1 MTTPD
6 PYVGAG
12 APPVCPRHPDRVSY
26 VSCQRCGRPTC
37 PECQRPAAVGIQC
50 VDCVAEARRAAPR
63 TGTRYGASA
72 RSGSRPV
79 VTLGIIALCVLVYVG
94 QLASDRLTVDL
105 AFVPFLA
112 QAEPWRFLTAAFAHS
127 PGFLLHILFN
137 MYALWITGS
146 YLEPLLGRARF
157 LALYLVSAVGGSVGF
172 LLLASGRAWFTP
184 VVGASGAV
192 FGLFAALFVL
202 NRHLGRQTGGILAI
216 LAINT
221 VLGFVVQGIAWQAHL
236 GGAIAGAAVALAL
249 VLTSAPGRSR
259 AAQARRRWQWPAIGL
274 VLAVVVFLAYLRL
287 SSVDDY
293 GVVALGTTV
302 VHTLSTGLGIT
313 TVV

>member
-1 MTTPD
+1 VTY
-6 PYVGAG
+6 PYPVGAG
-12 APPVCPRHPDRVSY
+12 APPVCPRHPDRISY

-50 VDCVAEARRAAPR
+50 VDCVAEARRTAPR
-63 TGTRYGASA
+63 TGTRYGGAG
-72 RSGSRPV
+72 RPGGRPV
-79 VTLGIIALCVLVYVG
+79 VTLGIIALCVAVYAG
-94 QLASDRLTVDL
+94 QLVSDRVTVEL
-105 AFVPFLA
+105 AFYPVLA
-112 QAEPWRFLTAAFAHS
+112 WEEPWRFLTAAFAHS

-157 LALYLVSAVGGSVGF
+157 LALYLVSAVGGSVGV
-172 LLLASGRAWFTP
+172 LLLAAGQAWVTP

-202 NRHLGRQTGGILAI
+202 NRHLGRQTGGILAV
-216 LAINT
+216 LVINM

-236 GGAIAGAAVALAL
+236 GGAATGALVALAL
-249 VLTSAPGRSR
+249 VATSVRGRTR
-259 AAQARRRWQWPAIGL
+259 AAALRRRWQWPAVGL
-274 VLAVVVFLAYLRL
+274 VLVALVVLAYLRL
-287 SSVDDY
+287 ASV
-293 GVVALGTTV
+293 GLAAPVEPGV

-313 TVV
+313 TAV